1 MPDSSGD
8 RPGDLPAPDF
18 LDRLIARHA
27 PAAAPRPDV
36 ARVRPRLAGPFERI
50 EAVRGAAPDP
60 DDTEPLWPVSTP
72 SPVPREN
79 TAHPA
84 VHEVRTERER
94 TVVRMERDPAPH
106 DAAARPAAPAL
117 PEVSLLRPAAPV
129 TPGPRPVP
137 DAARRAAV
145 RGITQ
150 RDTSPSAAPAPIPPG
165 TGAVSPAAVSAALLP
180 SAADTAAARDAAR
193 QVAGR
198 RPGRGTERV
207 VQVQIGRLEVTA
219 AGTPRGSDRQRP
231 RATGR
236 PETTVSLAEYLGR
249 GRE

>member
-1 MPDSSGD
+1 MSDRSGD
-8 RPGDLPAPDF
+8 RPGGLPAPDF
-18 LDRLIARHA
+18 LDRLLARHA
-27 PAAAPRPDV
+27 PAAAPRPGV

-50 EAVRGAAPDP
+50 ESVRGTAPDP
-60 DDTEPLWPVSTP
+60 DEAEPLRPLSTP
-72 SPVPREN
+72 SPAPREN

-94 TVVRMERDPAPH
+94 SVVRMERAPAPH
-106 DAAARPAAPAL
+106 DAAARPAAPAV
-117 PEVSLLRPAAPV
+117 PEVSLLRPAAPL

-137 DAARRAAV
+137 DAARRTAV
-145 RGITQ
+145 RGIPQ
-150 RDTSPSAAPAPIPPG
+150 RDTSPHAAPVPIPPG
-165 TGAVSPAAVSAALLP
+165 RDADSPALSTLLRP
-180 SAADTAAARDAAR
+180 SAADTAEARDAVR
-193 QVAGR
+193 QAAAR

-207 VQVQIGRLEVTA
+207 VRVQIGRLEVTA
-219 AGTPRGSDRQRP
+219 AGTPQSGGRQRQ

>member
-1 MPDSSGD
+1 MSDPSGD
-8 RPGDLPAPDF
+8 RPGDIPAPDF
-18 LDRLIARHA
+18 LDRLLARHA
-27 PAAAPRPDV
+27 PAAAPRPGV

-60 DDTEPLWPVSTP
+60 NDTEPLWPVSTP
-72 SPVPREN
+72 SPAPRES

-106 DAAARPAAPAL
+106 DAAARPDAPAL
-117 PEVSLLRPAAPV
+117 PEVSLLRPATPI

-137 DAARRAAV
+137 DAARRTAV
-145 RGITQ
+145 RGITE
-150 RDTSPSAAPAPIPPG
+150 RDTSPSAAPVSIPPG
-165 TGAVSPAAVSAALLP
+165 TGAASPAAVSALLP
-180 SAADTAAARDAAR
+180 SSADTAAARDAAR
-193 QVAGR
+193 QVAAR

-219 AGTPRGSDRQRP
+219 AGTPQGGGRQRP
-231 RATGR
+231 RTTGR

-249 GRE
+249 GRQ